1 VIGIAFLA
9 ALTASPAQCPL
20 PALSVDNQDA
30 AFVRAFAERS
40 ENHTR
45 LRDSFA
51 SGYSSACAKGLLK
64 DRPLPAIVLLNAP
77 NANIASIYE
86 DEGGR
91 TLLEY
96 PFVTEDGQTHVPPA
110 EEIEEAIYCA
120 LVGATEAEQE
130 ESGRCL
136 PD

>member
-1 VIGIAFLA
+1 MVIALLA
-9 ALTASPAQCPL
+9 ALAAAPAQCPV
-20 PALSVDNQDA
+20 PALSIDTQDA
-30 AFVRAFAERS
+30 AFVRAYAEGS
-40 ENHTR
+40 ENLAR
-45 LRDSFA
+45 FNASFA
-51 SGYSSACAKGLLK
+51 AGHANACAKGLLK
-64 DRPLPAIVLLNAP
+64 DKPLPALVLLNAP

-86 DEGGR
+86 GEGGR

-96 PFVTEDGQTHVPPA
+96 PFVTEDGQAHVPPA

-120 LVGATEAEQE
+120 LAGATEAEQE